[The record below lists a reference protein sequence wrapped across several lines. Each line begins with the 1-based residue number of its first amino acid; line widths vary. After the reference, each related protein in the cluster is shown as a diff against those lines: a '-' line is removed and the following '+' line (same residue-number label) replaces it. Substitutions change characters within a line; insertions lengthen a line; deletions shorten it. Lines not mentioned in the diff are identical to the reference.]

1 MADSWLDNFIGQRVT
16 AVTGADNDRPETGEL
31 LALGEGWMQLAKD
44 NGEVLLI
51 PSTAIRI
58 VKLLDMTRTVPA
70 IDMTQPVYTPIA
82 PLPPEEQ
89 NAEPSGF

>member
-1 MADSWLDNFIGQRVT
+1 MADSWLDNFIGQRIT
-16 AVTGADNDRPETGEL
+16 AVTGSGEDRPETGEL
-31 LALGEGWMQLAKD
+31 LALGEGWMQVAKD

-70 IDMTQPVYTPIA
+70 INMTQSAYTPVA
-82 PLPPEEQ
+82 ALPPDEQ
-89 NAEPSGF
+89 NSEPSGF